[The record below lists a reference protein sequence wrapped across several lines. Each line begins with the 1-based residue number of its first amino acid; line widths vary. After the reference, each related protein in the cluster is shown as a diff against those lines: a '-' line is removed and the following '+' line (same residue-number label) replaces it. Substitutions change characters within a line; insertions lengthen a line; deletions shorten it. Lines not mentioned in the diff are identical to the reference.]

1 MRKIYLLF
9 AGLLVA
15 LGLNAQTIV
24 VQDFETT
31 DGYTRSQPDFTTGS
45 DDYVGRMTNDSIT
58 PNFTGF
64 HGTYFFA
71 AQDIDGQEEEPYDT
85 TWIGPIDISG
95 YDGTY
100 VFKVLAGQAYA
111 SSNKWDDNDFV
122 HIDYSF
128 DGTNYQ
134 PLIWLENDG
143 SQYNGP
149 TLLDTDFDG
158 TGDST
163 IDLSSTM
170 KDLTAELDL
179 TGQSTLYIRIDM
191 HLDAAG
197 EDIALDYLRLEQPST
212 TPNLQSVEYYPD
224 RLVLTYDGALN
235 SVDVNNYKVLTNG
248 TEITFGS
255 IATNNDS
262 TQIYLSDPSTEF
274 VGDATA
280 DSLVDLLTGDTV
292 TFYAGIIPVNY
303 FNSASTDVVPNGE
316 RVVVAGVVTADNN
329 YKAIYIADGDGQLHG
344 LYIFDASQTYPTQVE
359 PGDSVVFIGSR
370 TEYSDMTEFVPDS
383 LFFLGTPGSLTIN
396 PVVVGA
402 DVLDI
407 HQAANSAVTEPYE
420 GVLVTVENLQ
430 CVSGPT
436 GYYEYFLINGTD
448 TVIVDDGLDYQY
460 GDGLTLTAGH
470 VYTITGI
477 VNYSYGHY
485 RLNPRGIDDVVD
497 LTPSSI
503 SATYYPD
510 NKIDVLYS
518 GKVLNIDVNNYVVHT
533 SDGATITFGSCLANA
548 DSTVLSLTDFSGSF
562 TADAVLD
569 TLIDNYAGDTLL
581 FYLGIVP
588 ISNFNT
594 ASSDVVENGYSV
606 AVTGVVTADN
616 DYKAIYIADGD
627 GQFHGLYIYDPSQTY
642 PTQVEPGDSVVF
654 IGSRTEYSDMTEFVP
669 DSLFFLGT
677 PGSLT
682 INPVVVG
689 ADVLDIHQAANS
701 AVTEPYEG
709 VLVTVE
715 NLQCVSGPTGYYEYF
730 LINGT
735 DTVIVDD
742 GLDYQYG
749 DGLTLTAGHVYTIT
763 GIVNYSYGHYRLNP
777 RGIAD
782 VQEVTAGL
790 DKAQSVMIYPNPVE
804 NVLNLVGVQQVRI
817 YDNSGRLVKQ
827 ALVNNSGQVDLSG
840 LASGVY
846 VVKYVTTDGKLG
858 VQKILKK

>member
-1 MRKIYLLF
+1 MRKFYLLF
-9 AGLLVA
+9 IGLLVT

-24 VQDFETT
+24 VHDFETS

-45 DDYVGRMTNDSIT
+45 DYVGRMTNDSIT
-58 PNFTGF
+58 PDFTGF

-71 AQDIDGQEEEPYDT
+71 AQDIDGQGGEPYDT
-85 TWIGPIDISG
+85 TWIGPIDISS
-95 YDGTY
+95 YDGAY
-100 VFKVLAGQAYA
+100 IFKVLTGQAYA
-111 SSNKWDDNDFV
+111 SSNKWDANDFV

-143 SQYNGP
+143 SDYNAP

-158 TGDST
+158 VGDST

-170 KDLTAELDL
+170 KDLTATLDL
-179 TGQSTLYIRIDM
+179 TGQSTLYIRIDL
-191 HLDAAG
+191 HLDAG
-197 EDIALDYLRLEQPST
+197 SEDIALDYLRLEEPST
-212 TPNLQSVEYYPD
+212 TPTLQSVEYYPD
-224 RLVLTYDGALN
+224 RLVLTYDAPLN
-235 SVDVNNYKVLTNG
+235 TIDVNNYKVLSNG
-248 TEITFGS
+248 SEITFGN
-255 IATNNDS
+255 IANNDDS

-280 DSLVDLLTGDTV
+280 DSLVDLLTGDTM

-303 FNSASTDVVPNGE
+303 FNSANSEVVPNGE
-316 RVVVAGVVTADNN
+316 RVVVTGVVTADNN

-344 LYIFDASQTYPTQVE
+344 LYVFDASQTYPTQVE

-370 TEYSDMTEFVPDS
+370 TEYNGMTEFIPDS
-383 LFFLGTPGSLTIN
+383 LFFVGTPSSLTIN

-407 HQAANSAVTEPYE
+407 HQAANNPVTEPYE

-448 TVIVDDGLDYQY
+448 TVIVDDGLDYHY
-460 GDGLTLTAGH
+460 GDGLTLTPGH
-470 VYTITGI
+470 VYTITGL

-485 RLNPRGIDDVVD
+485 RLNPRGVDDVVD
-497 LTPSSI
+497 LTPSSV
-503 SATYYPD
+503 SAVYYPD
-510 NKIDVLYS
+510 NKINVVYS
-518 GKVLNIDVNNYVVHT
+518 GRVFDVDPGNYVVHT

-548 DSTVLSLTDFSGSF
+548 DSTVLSLSDFSGSF

-569 TLIDNYAGDTLL
+569 TLIDNYAGDTVL
-581 FYLGIVP
+581 FYLGIIP
-588 ISNFNT
+588 INYFNT
-594 ASSDVVENGYSV
+594 ASPDVIENGYSV
-606 AVTGVVTADN
+606 AVAGVVTADN

-627 GQFHGLYIYDPSQTY
+627 GAYHGLYIYDPSQTY
-642 PTQVEPGDSVVF
+642 PAEVAPGDSVVF
-654 IGSRTEYSDMTEFVP
+654 IGSRTEYNGMTEFVP
-669 DSLFFLGT
+669 DSLFFQGT

-682 INPVVVG
+682 VNPVIVD
-689 ADVLDIHQAANS
+689 ANVLDIHQDTNS
-701 AVTEPYEG
+701 SVTEPYEG

-715 NLQCVSGPTGYYEYF
+715 NVQCVSGPTGYYEYY
-730 LINGT
+730 LVSGT
-735 DTVIVDD
+735 DTIIVDD
-742 GLDYQYG
+742 GLDYHYG
-749 DGLTLTAGHVYTIT
+749 DGLSLTEGQVYTIT
-763 GIVNYSYGHYRLNP
+763 GLVNYSHGHYRLNP
-777 RGIAD
+777 RGVDD
-782 VQEVTAGL
+782 VQEVVTNL
-790 DKAQSVMIYPNPVE
+790 DNARSVMIYPNPVE

-827 ALVNNSGQVDLSG
+827 ALVNNSGQIDLSG

-846 VVKYVTTDGKLG
+846 LVKYVTTDGKLG